1 MVSPEAEAAPEAA
14 EVAVDAAVLAALD
27 EEPQA
32 LSALTAAAAPT
43 TARN

>member
-1 MVSPEAEAAPEAA
+1 MVSPEAEPEAAPEAA
-14 EVAVDAAVLAALD
+14 LEAVELD

-32 LSALTAAAAPT
+32 LSAPAAATAPT